1 MVTDLQAPRFI
12 NIAATVWGLL
22 GVLLLLGFAVF
33 RLSGEF
39 YLALQVEWN
48 VYQWFA
54 LVINLLF
61 MAYSEGYK
69 GFQLSY
75 APRVAA
81 RARTL
86 LTSNNRWQLILA
98 PLFCMGYFH
107 TTKRRLISSYVLTT
121 LIICAVL
128 VFRLIPQPWRG
139 VLDAGVALGLCWG
152 VVSLVIFAGR
162 ALFSDS
168 FAYSPELP
176 EPLRS

>member
-1 MVTDLQAPRFI
+1 VSSDLQVPSFI
-12 NIAATVWGLL
+12 TVAGAAWGLF
-22 GVLLLLGFAVF
+22 GVVLLLAFAVF
-33 RLSGEF
+33 RLGGEF

-48 VYQWFA
+48 TYQWTA
-54 LVINLLF
+54 LVLNLLF

-81 RARTL
+81 RARSL
-86 LTSNNRWQLILA
+86 LTSDNKMRLCLA

-107 TTKRRLISSYVLTT
+107 TTRRRLISSYVLTA

-128 VFRLIPQPWRG
+128 AFRLIPQPWRG

-152 VVSLVIFAGR
+152 LIALLIFGAR

-168 FAYSPELP
+168 YAYSPELP